1 MGIYVE
7 SGSNESIST
16 TTGGSA
22 VIGRTLAAQANQVSD
37 LIEVGPDGR
46 SYPVKISDYSAVS
59 NKSDTVIA
67 ETSVINGRSFA
78 YSRYAV
84 LRDPLTGNFFYVAP
98 GSTGNPAGNCLV
110 YKISPGGDILGFVE
124 SSIVGT
130 WLLYNPEIKQLSDG
144 NLVIT
149 WGPSNTNELSFFI
162 IGTDLTI
169 VKDHTTVDVDPLYG
183 FFGMD
188 LLPGGGFA
196 ISYTKVGATQNLV
209 IYDNAGSIVSAS
221 ASIQSWGGTAS
232 IVTTSVKILSNGN
245 ICIVC
250 TSPYSNTEGT
260 YLAIFTPL
268 GVEVVAM
275 VSINVSGIAS
285 VNPEIASINGY
296 FAVAY
301 AENATTIV
309 LHVYNDAGVL
319 QGSALSLT
327 VPSSGSSLNCFKL
340 VEDGTDFFLITQ
352 SETSLAFDINK
363 VDSSGTLLLSDIT
376 GSYSD
381 PGGNLKVDAFIK
393 DGYLVAM
400 HNQNSGSIDR
410 WAYFVVETGNL
421 FLKTQTTPF
430 GSVVT
435 VGGSYGRVIPCDSF
449 VFAAFYDTASPAS
462 SNFYLG
468 KYEDTAISGVA
479 ITAAAI
485 GNVLQ
490 INQGVGNHF
499 VNEVKGSSPMPFD
512 MNSANIVGNKGTVM
526 SNNVTLG
533 GLV

>member
-16 TTGGSA
+16 TTGGST
-22 VIGRTLAAQANQVSD
+22 VVGRTLAAQANQVSD
-37 LIEVGPDGR
+37 LIEVGPDGK

-98 GSTGNPAGNCLV
+98 DNAGSPAGNCMV
-110 YKISPGGDILGFVE
+110 YKVSPGGDILGSVTTPKT
-124 SSIVGT
+124 G
-130 WLLYNPEIKQLSDG
+130 LLYNPFIKQLSNG
-144 NLVIT
+144 NIVIV
-149 WGPSNTNELSFFI
+149 WGPSETNELSFFI
-162 IGTDLTI
+162 VDKDLNVVVGDT
-169 VKDHTTVDVDPLYG
+169 VVDVDPLYG

-188 LLPGGGFA
+188 VLPGGGFA

-209 IYDNAGSIVSAS
+209 IYDNDGGIVSAS
-221 ASIQSWGGTAS
+221 ASIQSWGGTAA
-232 IVTTSVKILSNGN
+232 IVATNVKILSNGN

-268 GVEVVAM
+268 GAEVVAM

-301 AENATTIV
+301 AENATTVV

-327 VPSSGSSLNCFKL
+327 VPSSGASLNCFKL
-340 VEDGTDFFLITQ
+340 VEDGTDFFLVTQ
-352 SETSLAFDINK
+352 SETLLAFECRK
-363 VDSSGTLLLSDIT
+363 VSSSGALLLTNIS
-376 GSYSD
+376 GSFLD
-381 PGGNLKVDAFIK
+381 PGANLKIDAFVK
-393 DGYLVAM
+393 DGYLVAI
-400 HNQNSGSIDR
+400 HNQESGAIDR
-410 WAYFVVETGNL
+410 WAYFVVETDNL
-421 FLKTQTTPF
+421 FLKTQTTSF
-430 GSVVT
+430 GSAVT

-479 ITAAAI
+479 ITAAAK

-499 VNEVKGSSPMPFD
+499 VNEVKGSSPMAFD

-533 GLV
+533 GVV